1 VDKKI
6 IKNSLFFSGSQI
18 IARFIGFLNFIF
30 LARLL
35 SVPDFGI
42 FVWVL
47 GFVYNF
53 YPLADF
59 GLERLVLRELPRKPQ
74 KAQFYFSRLIPLR
87 IFLSI
92 GTVLV
97 CLLAATAMG
106 IGKQK
111 LLFIFLFSL
120 TILPQNLIFLI
131 AAIKNSQEKA
141 KTFSILTILISLLP
155 MIVGITMVLTNQSS
169 SLLFLSFFSSELLIL
184 LILLSQ
190 IQRLDLKLAWKLDIS
205 FGKKLLAQSWPMAC
219 LTILAV
225 FYLRISLILTGK
237 LLGNYWAG
245 IYGAASKFVEAGILI
260 PQGLALALFPS
271 FSRLLVK
278 NKKKLAK
285 IYQKAILVLFLLS
298 LPIAAAMYWGGSWII
313 PLIFGQQYQPAIPIF
328 SLFGVLMI
336 FFFTNCL
343 AGNIIQ
349 NSKKLKKFIPW
360 AAANFLVALMCGLIL
375 IPKMGIIGGV
385 WAMIGGEI
393 FGLIIN
399 NIFVFRILKTK
410 VNNHETI

>member
-1 VDKKI
+1 MDKKI
-6 IKNSLFFSGSQI
+6 IKNSFLFSGSQI
-18 IARFIGFLNFIF
+18 AARFIGFLNFIF

-35 SVPDFGI
+35 SVPNFGI
-42 FVWVL
+42 FVWIL

-74 KAQFYFSRLIPLR
+74 RAQFYFSRLIPLR
-87 IFLSI
+87 IFLSV
-92 GTVLV
+92 GTVLI
-97 CLLAATAMG
+97 CLSVATIMG
-106 IGKQK
+106 IEKQK
-111 LLFIFLFSL
+111 LLFVLFFSL
-120 TILPQNLIFLI
+120 TVLPQNLIFLI

-141 KTFSILTILISLLP
+141 KAFSVLTILISLLP
-155 MIVGITMVLTNQSS
+155 MITGVTTILMSQSLG
-169 SLLFLSFFSSELLIL
+169 LLFLSFLGSELLIL

-190 IQRLDLKLAWKLDIS
+190 IQKLDLKLTWKLDIS
-205 FGKKLLAQSWPMAC
+205 FVKKLLAQSWPMAC

-237 LLGNYWAG
+237 LLGNYWTG
-245 IYGAASKFVEAGILI
+245 IYGAASKFIEAGILI

-278 NKKKLAK
+278 DKKKLAK
-285 IYQKAILVLFLLS
+285 IYREAVLILLLLS
-298 LPIAAAMYWGGSWII
+298 LPIAAAMYWGSSWII
-313 PLIFGQQYQPAIPIF
+313 PLVFGQQYQPAIPVF
-328 SLFGVLMI
+328 SLFGALMI
-336 FFFTNCL
+336 FFFVNCL

-349 NSKKLKKFIPW
+349 NSKKVKNFIPW
-360 AAANFLVALMCGLIL
+360 AVANFLLTLICGLIL

-399 NIFVFRILKTK
+399 NVFVFKILKTK
-410 VNNHETI
+410 ANSNETI